1 MESNLFRMETLLVRP
16 ENNEQLKAVK
26 AVLKV
31 LQIDFISKKGKQY
44 DPEFVNKITESRKQ
58 VKEGKVSTLDTKN
71 LWK

>member
-1 MESNLFRMETLLVRP
+1 MEILLVRP

-31 LQIDFISKKGKQY
+31 LNVDFVSKNEKKY
-44 DPEFVNKITESRKQ
+44 NPEFVKKIEESRKQ
-58 VKEGKVSTLDTKN
+58 VKEGKVSRIKPEN

>member
-1 MESNLFRMETLLVRP
+1 METLLLRP

-31 LQIDFISKKGKQY
+31 LNVDFISKKEKEY
-44 DPEFVNKITESRKQ
+44 DAEFVKKIQESRKQ
-58 VKEGKVSTLDTKN
+58 VKEGKTNTIDTRN

>member
-1 MESNLFRMETLLVRP
+1 METLLVLP

-26 AVLKV
+26 AILKV

-44 DPEFVNKITESRKQ
+44 DEAFVKKITESRKQ
-58 VKEGKVSTLDTKN
+58 VKEGKISTLDTDN

>member
-1 MESNLFRMETLLVRP
+1 METLLVRP

-31 LQIDFISKKGKQY
+31 LHVDFVSKKGNKY
-44 DPEFVNKITESRKQ
+44 DPEFVKKIEERRKQ
-58 VKEGKVSTLDTKN
+58 VKEGKTSILDTKN